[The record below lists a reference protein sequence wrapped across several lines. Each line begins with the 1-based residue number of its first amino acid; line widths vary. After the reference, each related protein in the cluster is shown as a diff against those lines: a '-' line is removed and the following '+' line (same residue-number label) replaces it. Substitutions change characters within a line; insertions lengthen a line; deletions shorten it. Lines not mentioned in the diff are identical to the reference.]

1 MRVNMAAIVGQQQQ
15 IGIRETG
22 STTTVTNNDRA
33 KLMYYLS
40 CEYDI
45 ISRRSHRTVT
55 TTMKDSKSI
64 NLRGAS
70 FA

>member
-1 MRVNMAAIVGQQQQ
+1 MAAIVGQQQQ

-45 ISRRSHRTVT
+45 ISRHSHRTVT
-55 TTMKDSKSI
+55 TIMKYSKSI

>member
-1 MRVNMAAIVGQQQQ
+1 MRVNMAAIVGQRQQ

-22 STTTVTNNDRA
+22 STTTVPNNDRA

-45 ISRRSHRTVT
+45 ISRHSHRTVT

>member
-1 MRVNMAAIVGQQQQ
+1 MAAIVGQRQQ

-22 STTTVTNNDRA
+22 STTTVPNNDRA

-40 CEYDI
+40 CEYNI
-45 ISRRSHRTVT
+45 IRTIT
-55 TTMKDSKSI
+55 TTIKYSKSI